1 MFHAK
6 IDFSKTKGKVKPMH
20 AVNNGPV
27 GSNVRGTS
35 NEKWFKLAGIPYA
48 RTHDSA
54 LCASYGGE
62 SIVDVHRIFKNF
74 DADVNDPASYDFEF
88 TDKYISRIQSVGC
101 ETFYRLGASIEH
113 YKKIGTYPPKDFQKW
128 AEICEHI
135 ILHYNEGWADGFNFG
150 IKYWEIWNE
159 PDCLNPDG
167 STPCWQSTLEHFMEL
182 FVTTFKHL
190 KGKFPH
196 LKIGGPA
203 LTNIWI
209 EENNKIVFDAIKKA
223 DITIDFFSYHGYA
236 EEPIEYYDGAVKA
249 YELLKEY
256 GYDGKTE
263 LNLNEWNYIHGWLG
277 DEFIYSLKSIMG
289 LKGAAFTASAFCAG
303 QRSPLD
309 MMMYYDARPS
319 SFNGM
324 FAAYTVEPLKGYYPF
339 VAFNNLYKMEQSVE
353 SESDNKNLYITAAK
367 GNEKT
372 GAMVSYFVDDDNAP
386 SEKLSLEIKNMP
398 FEKATVSYYLLDKDH
413 DLELIRKETVSSKD
427 VNLFV
432 DIDLY
437 STYYVEIEE
446 LK

>member
-1 MFHAK
+1 MFKAK
-6 IDFSKTKGKVKPMH
+6 IDFSKNAGKVKPMH

-54 LCASYGGE
+54 LGTAYGGE
-62 SIVDVHRIFKNF
+62 FVVDVHRIFTNF
-74 DADVNDPASYDFEF
+74 DADVNDPKSYEFEW
-88 TDKYISRIQSVGC
+88 TDKYIERIQSVGC

-113 YKKIGTYPPKDFQKW
+113 RKKVGTYPPKDFQKW

-135 ILHYNEGWADGFNFG
+135 ILHYTRGWADGFNYD

-159 PDCLNPDG
+159 PDCVNPDG

-182 FVTTFKHL
+182 FVISFKHL

-223 DITIDFFSYHGYA
+223 GITLDFFSYHGYA
-236 EEPIEYYDGAVKA
+236 EEPIEYYDGAIKA

-277 DEFIYSLKSIMG
+277 DDFIYSMKSIMG
-289 LKGAAFTASAFCAG
+289 LKGAAFTAGAFCAG

-319 SFNGM
+319 GFNGL
-324 FAAYTVEPLKGYYPF
+324 FSAYTVEPLKGYYPF
-339 VAFNNLYKMEQSVE
+339 LAFNKLYKMEQSVE

-367 GNEKT
+367 GEDKI
-372 GAMVSYFVDDDNAP
+372 GAMLVYFVDDDSAP
-386 SEKLSLEIKNMP
+386 SEKISLELKDMP
-398 FEKATVSYYLLDKDH
+398 FEKAVISYYLLDKDH

-437 STYYVEIEE
+437 STYYVEIEK